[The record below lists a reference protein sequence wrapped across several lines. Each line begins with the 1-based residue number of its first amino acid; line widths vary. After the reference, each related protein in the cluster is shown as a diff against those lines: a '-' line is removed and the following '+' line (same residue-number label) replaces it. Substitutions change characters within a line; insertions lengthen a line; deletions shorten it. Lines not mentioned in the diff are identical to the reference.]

1 MRRGNERANAFRR
14 RARAAADESA
24 NETNDVQKG
33 EALRQQRCHFVGI
46 DGARFKRPV
55 EPGDQLILDIT
66 IDRVRG
72 GIWKFNG
79 VGRVGDEVACE
90 AQLMCTMRHVG

>member
-1 MRRGNERANAFRR
+1 
-14 RARAAADESA
+14 
-24 NETNDVQKG
+24 
-33 EALRQQRCHFVGI
+33 
-46 DGARFKRPV
+46 V

-90 AQLMCTMRHVG
+90 AQLMCTMRQVG